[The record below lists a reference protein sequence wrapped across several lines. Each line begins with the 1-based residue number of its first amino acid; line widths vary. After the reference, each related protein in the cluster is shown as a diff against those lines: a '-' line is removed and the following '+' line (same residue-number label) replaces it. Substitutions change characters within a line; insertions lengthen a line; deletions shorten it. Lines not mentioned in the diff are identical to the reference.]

1 MINVSTKSAFVEK
14 KVVVQRDYICDICN
28 KRFLSWGYS
37 DDTGVLETLDGTPY
51 YGRRNIKWFIVTTHH
66 SDWGNDSVDS
76 FESKHVCSTECL
88 RKAFEDY
95 LANDVRE
102 CRTACFEVEEHTD

>member
-1 MINVSTKSAFVEK
+1 MIDTSTKSALVEK
-14 KVVVQRDYICDICN
+14 EVVIRRDYICDVC
-28 KRFLSWGYS
+28 KKPFLSWGYS
-37 DDTGVLETLDGTPY
+37 IAGTLETLNGTPY
-51 YGRRNIKWFIVTTHH
+51 HGRRGIKWFIVTTHH

-76 FESKHVCSTECL
+76 FKDKHVCSAECL

-102 CRTACFEVEEHTD
+102 YRTACFEVEEQTD